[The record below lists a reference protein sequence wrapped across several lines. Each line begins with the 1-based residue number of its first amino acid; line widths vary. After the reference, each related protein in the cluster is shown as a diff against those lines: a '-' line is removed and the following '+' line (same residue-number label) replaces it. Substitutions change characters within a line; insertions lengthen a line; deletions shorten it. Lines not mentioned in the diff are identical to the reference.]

1 MESMPARLTAA
12 TFGSLSRAVLVLIL
26 ALACDATQREPE
38 APASGLEPEARS
50 EAESEIG
57 AERSDRGA
65 EVEVEARGRVG
76 DADVAAACSTCH
88 APAPPGILPRSSWRG
103 VIEHMAVLGADPDPA
118 TGPNVAIDVEAFVA
132 WYEARAPEAL
142 PERRMQS
149 REGPSPLRFR
159 RRAVLLGPGSGPGVA
174 TVERVPADV
183 APDLAPSLAATNM
196 ASGNVHLFSLQH
208 GPLKVGNA
216 GHPVRAVPADLDG
229 DGRSELVISDLG
241 NPMPTDEPV
250 GRVLVARGVGERRFA
265 VEEVLE
271 GVGRVADARA
281 VDLDRDG
288 DLDLV
293 VGAFGMLRSGG
304 VYVLH
309 SEDGSF
315 RVEKVS
321 DRPGAVSVVPVEDL
335 RPGDGPGFV
344 VAFAQ
349 HHETISAFHPR
360 EGGGFEE
367 RVLYRAPHPNWG
379 TSNLEPVDLDRDGDL
394 DFLLCHGD
402 TLDDGIAIKPYHGV
416 EWLENRGAEGFVA
429 RPIGPLYGAHRAE
442 AADLDGDGDLDVVA
456 TGFLPQVQLPV
467 PEGAPRLDSVLWFE
481 RTEEGWTPWSLEANH
496 PRHTGLTILDIDE
509 DGDPDV
515 VAPINTAWD
524 LAPEGGGPSLE
535 VWFNEGPTR

>member
-1 MESMPARLTAA
+1 MTSIPARRTAV
-12 TFGSLSRAVLVLIL
+12 TFGSLFPAVVVLLLIL
-26 ALACDATQREPE
+26 GCEASQPDSEPAREPV
-38 APASGLEPEARS
+38 PE
-50 EAESEIG
+50 E
-57 AERSDRGA
+57 
-65 EVEVEARGRVG
+65 
-76 DADVAAACSTCH
+76 AAAAPELVDPATATEVATACGACH
-88 APAPPGILPRSSWRG
+88 AVAPPDILPRRFWPG
-103 VIEHMAVLGADPDPA
+103 VVERMAVFGVDPDPA
-118 TGPNVAIDVEAFVA
+118 TGPSVAIDVEAVTA
-132 WYEARAPEAL
+132 WYESQAPEAL
-142 PERRMQS
+142 PERVVQS
-149 REGPSPLRFR
+149 RDGPSPLVFR
-159 RRAVLLGPGSGPGVA
+159 RRAILLGPGSGPGVA
-174 TVERVPADV
+174 TVERVPATLV
-183 APDLAPSLAATNM
+183 PDLAPVLAATNM
-196 ASGNVHLFSLQH
+196 AEGSIHVFSLRH
-208 GPLKVGNA
+208 GPLRIGDA

-229 DGRSELVISDLG
+229 DGRPELVISDLG
-241 NPMPTDEPV
+241 NPMPTDDLV
-250 GRVLVARGVGERRFA
+250 GRVLVARATGERRFA
-265 VEEVLE
+265 VEAVLE
-271 GVGRVADARA
+271 GVGRVADARP

-315 RVEKVS
+315 RVEKVI

-456 TGFLPQVQLPV
+456 AGFLPQVQLPV